1 MTFEGAKELSRAL
14 MKKMALRV
22 LDLHENE
29 LEDRGALLI
38 AKAAAAIWCARYP
51 LSRRVS
57 TDQILCF

>member
-14 MKKMALRV
+14 MERMALRV

-38 AKAAAAIWCARYP
+38 AKAAATIWCARYS
-51 LSRRVS
+51 LSGKLTGQVHCS
-57 TDQILCF
+57 